1 MLHQPDFTTALRL
14 SEAIDHVFGK
24 ETALPVSAGV
34 IQVAIPKDY
43 QGRVVQY
50 LAAVEGLDVQV
61 DQRALVVVNE
71 RTGTVVMGGHVRIST
86 VAVAHGNLTVQVK
99 TKLNVSQPSA
109 PLIGNAA
116 GQTIVTPEVETTVK
130 EDDARLLL
138 LEQSVTLSDVVKAL
152 NSVGVTPRDMV
163 AILQALKA
171 AGALQADLEV
181 I

>member
-1 MLHQPDFTTALRL
+1 
-14 SEAIDHVFGK
+14 
-24 ETALPVSAGV
+24 
-34 IQVAIPKDY
+34 
-43 QGRVVQY
+43 
-50 LAAVEGLDVQV
+50 
-61 DQRALVVVNE
+61 
-71 RTGTVVMGGHVRIST
+71 MGGHVRIST

-130 EDDARLLL
+130 EDEARLLL